1 MYPPGTSLVL
11 KKVPKGGD
19 IINGRFVPE
28 GTRIAHSVWTLMRS
42 KSVFGEDVDIFRPEH
57 WLDAHAERRAEME
70 LTVDLGFGYGRWLCV
85 GKVLA
90 YMELN
95 KVLVEV
101 SRCVFFINNS

>member
-19 IINGRFVPE
+19 IIHGTFVPE
-28 GTRIAHSVWTLMRS
+28 GTRIAHSVWTLMRDVS
-42 KSVFGEDVDIFRPEH
+42 IFGKDVEVFRPER
-57 WLDAHAERRAEME
+57 WLEADEQKRAEME
-70 LTVDLGFGYGRWLCV
+70 RTVDLGFGYGRWLCV

-101 SRCVFFINNS
+101 SRCDRPPI